1 MPRCWSNEEMYELVE
16 NVETQYKFLT
26 SAFAVSKTKCMV
38 DNKWLDI
45 TDTINALGAGLKLD
59 VEKMKS
65 PGKKM

>member
-1 MPRCWSNEEMYELVE
+1 MPRCWSSEEMYELVE

-26 SAFAVSKTKCMV
+26 SALAVSKTKCMV

-45 TDTINALGAGLKLD
+45 TDTINAAGAGPKLD
-59 VEKMKS
+59 VKKMKS